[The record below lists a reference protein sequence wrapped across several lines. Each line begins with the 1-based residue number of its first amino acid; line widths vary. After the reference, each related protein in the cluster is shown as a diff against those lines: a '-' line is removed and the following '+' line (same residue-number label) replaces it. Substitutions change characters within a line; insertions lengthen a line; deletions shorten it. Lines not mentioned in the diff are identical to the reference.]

1 MEEWQEVVK
10 EYDRKAHR
18 KNGLITVTFTGSFRA
33 IDTRMT
39 ADRVT
44 QYTVGEHHKHALER
58 LIMDLVDLRKE
69 TFLLDGRIALRKTQT
84 PHERSYLYDS

>member
-39 ADRVT
+39 ANRVV
-44 QYTVGEHHKHALER
+44 QYAVGEQHEYALNR
-58 LIMDLVDLRKE
+58 VIRDLEDLREE
-69 TFLLDGRIALRKTQT
+69 TFLLDRRIELRKTQT